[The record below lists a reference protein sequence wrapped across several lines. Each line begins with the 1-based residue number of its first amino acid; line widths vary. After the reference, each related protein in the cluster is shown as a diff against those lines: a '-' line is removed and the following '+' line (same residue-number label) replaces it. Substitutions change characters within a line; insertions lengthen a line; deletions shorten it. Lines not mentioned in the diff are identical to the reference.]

1 MSITDLFFKSV
12 QEIKLE
18 PEDHDFANHY
28 LNAFISISKIS
39 DASLY
44 VIDYHQR
51 RFAYVPPNPLFL
63 CGYTVHEVY
72 ELGLEY
78 FSKVIPP
85 PDLEMLLEMNN
96 KWHEFYYTLPLAERD
111 RCFVSADFNLTHR
124 NGHTVLANYK
134 LTPLTITRHGE
145 LSFGLILTGLSTGKS
160 PGNAFIQMLDSS
172 TRRYN
177 YSMTARKFTEENTF
191 DLSER
196 ERQVLKLMTN
206 TRVTRSI
213 ASSLYISEN
222 TVKHHKKNIYEKL
235 GVNCIEDAI
244 FIAKIKNLI

>member
-12 QEIKLE
+12 QEIKIE
-18 PEDHDFANHY
+18 PEDHDFANHS
-28 LNAFISISKIS
+28 LKAFISISKIS

-44 VIDYHQR
+44 VVDYHQR

-63 CGYTVHEVY
+63 CGYTVQEVY
-72 ELGLEY
+72 DWGLEY

-85 PDLEMLLEMNN
+85 RDLEMLLEIND
-96 KWHEFYYTLPLAERD
+96 KWHEFYYTLPLALRD

-124 NGHTVLANYK
+124 SGHTVLANYK
-134 LTPLTITRHGE
+134 LTPLAITRHGDT
-145 LSFGLILTGLSTGKS
+145 SFALILTGLSTNKS
-160 PGNAFIQMLDSS
+160 PGNAFIQMLE
-172 TRRYN
+172 TPAKRYN
-177 YSMTARKFTEENTF
+177 YSITARKFIEEDTI

-206 TRVTRSI
+206 ERITRNI
-213 ASSLYISEN
+213 ATSLYISEN

-244 FIAKIKNLI
+244 FLAIIKNLI